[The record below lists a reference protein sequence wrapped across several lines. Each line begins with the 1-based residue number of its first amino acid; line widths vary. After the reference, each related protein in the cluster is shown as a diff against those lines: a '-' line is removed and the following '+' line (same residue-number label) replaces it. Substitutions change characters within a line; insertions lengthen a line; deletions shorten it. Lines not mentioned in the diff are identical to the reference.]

1 MILALIV
8 LFDFFVA
15 DQMCLSF
22 YYHMYGSDIGS
33 LEVYVLSSVGI
44 RQSLFNKSSNQGN
57 QWYFQKVY
65 IPPYPDVQVCYIDWL
80 IYLLCLMPLS
90 AIFQLYHGDQF

>member
-22 YYHMYGSDIGS
+22 YYHMYGSSIGS

-65 IPPYPDVQVCYIDWL
+65 IPPYPDVQVCYID
-80 IYLLCLMPLS
+80 
-90 AIFQLYHGDQF
+90 

>member
-1 MILALIV
+1 
-8 LFDFFVA
+8 
-15 DQMCLSF
+15 MCLSF

-80 IYLLCLMPLS
+80 IYLLCLTSLS
-90 AIFQLYHGDQF
+90 AIFQLYRGNQF